1 MGDDAAEAR
10 RVIWEGLTP
19 PYGTE
24 STERAA
30 TSVRLPVDLLDRLNA
45 LAKARM
51 VGRNLLVTA
60 AIERFLNEM
69 ETEQ

>member
-1 MGDDAAEAR
+1 MT
-10 RVIWEGLTP
+10 WEGLSP

-24 STERAA
+24 ITERAA
-30 TSVRLPVDLLDRLNA
+30 TSVRLPVDLLARLNA

-51 VGRNLLVTA
+51 VGRNMLVTA

>member
-1 MGDDAAEAR
+1 MTSSDIPLSD
-10 RVIWEGLTP
+10 V
-19 PYGTE
+19 
-24 STERAA
+24 ERAA
-30 TSVRLPVDLLDRLNA
+30 TSVRLPVDILGRLNA